1 MHSVQKRLETLN
13 RNHENQCAEK
23 TLFILVMQHI
33 KIIDRNIKGIR
44 NRLLCIAQ
52 LIFGHIEMVKR
63 PLFLKVTTTD
73 S

>member
-1 MHSVQKRLETLN
+1 MQK
-13 RNHENQCAEK
+13 A

-33 KIIDRNIKGIR
+33 NIIDRNIKGIR

-52 LIFGHIEMVKR
+52 LIFGDIEMVKR